1 MPRRQ
6 YRFIDIGMVE
16 DVLADQI
23 KEHFRDYPDPA
34 PVYQYRGGEH
44 GRGLLESALAAPQQT
59 FGGIY
64 LHRTVLDKAAALWR
78 SITMDHPFVDGNKR
92 MGLLCCQVF
101 LTMNRYIFIATEEE
115 AVEFS
120 VAIATGQPGTD
131 VPQIARWLR
140 LNTMTVEQ
148 LERLARFAEAEPR
161 YLTMVVNSLREIDAD
176 EE

>member
-1 MPRRQ
+1 
-6 YRFIDIGMVE
+6 
-16 DVLADQI
+16 
-23 KEHFRDYPDPA
+23 
-34 PVYQYRGGEH
+34 
-44 GRGLLESALAAPQQT
+44 
-59 FGGIY
+59 
-64 LHRTVLDKAAALWR
+64 
-78 SITMDHPFVDGNKR
+78 MDHPFVDGNKR